1 MDSTVRGVPAD
12 VTRLILVYGGRSAEH
27 DVSCSTALHVL
38 RAVAA
43 DRYDV
48 TAIGI
53 STDGEWFQLDSES
66 LSAARSG
73 MLTALPICGTAIMC
87 GDIGVNGAANN
98 AATVVFPLLHGP
110 LGEDGTMQGLLEVLD
125 VPYVGSGVLGS
136 ALAMDKAMAK
146 LVCAADGIPQ
156 AKHLVLRDRPRDVD
170 GVSRTVEQQLGFP
183 CFVKP
188 ANMGS
193 SIGVAR
199 ATTTRELA
207 RAIDDALTYDRMVLV
222 EEAIVGREIEVA
234 VLGNDEPQAFGPGE
248 VIPADVFYSYAD
260 KYLDGRS
267 TVMIPADLPHEVADQ
282 ARELALRAFQLLR
295 CSGLARC
302 DFFFEE
308 HGRGL
313 LLNEVNT
320 MPGFTPI
327 SMYPKMVISSGIGYS
342 DLIDR
347 LVDLALAHH
356 AAHPRRVDRG

>member
-1 MDSTVRGVPAD
+1 MTGVPAH

-43 DRYDV
+43 ERYDV

-53 STDGEWFQLDSES
+53 STAGEWFQLDAATMST
-66 LSAARSG
+66 ARSG
-73 MLTALPICGTAIMC
+73 TLSALPICGDALTP
-87 GDIGVNGAANN
+87 GDLGLRLAASD
-98 AATVVFPLLHGP
+98 APTVVFPLLHGP
-110 LGEDGTMQGLLEVLD
+110 LGEDGTIQGLLEVLD

-156 AKHLVLRDRPRDVD
+156 AKYLVLRDRPRDLD
-170 GVSRTVEQQLGFP
+170 GVTRTVTEQLGFP

-193 SIGVAR
+193 SVGVAR
-199 ATTTRELA
+199 ATTSDELA
-207 RAIDDALTYDRMVLV
+207 QAIDDALTYDRIVII

-234 VLGNDEPQAFGPGE
+234 VLGNDDPRAFGPGE

-267 TVMIPADLPHEVADQ
+267 SVRIPADLPTGVADQ
-282 ARELALRAFQLLR
+282 VRSLALRAFQLLR

-327 SMYPKMVISSGIGYS
+327 SMYPKMVIAGGIEYGE
-342 DLIDR
+342 LIDQ
-347 LVDLALAHH
+347 LVDLAFADYGS
-356 AAHPRRVDRG
+356 HPRRVDRS

>member
-1 MDSTVRGVPAD
+1 M
-12 VTRLILVYGGRSAEH
+12 YGGRSAEH

-38 RAVAA
+38 RAVATE
-43 DRYDV
+43 RYDV

-53 STDGEWFQLDSES
+53 STGGEWFQLDSETMS
-66 LSAARSG
+66 VARSG
-73 MLTALPICGTAIMC
+73 SLSALPICGTALVP
-87 GDIGVNGAANN
+87 GEIGVNGAADDST
-98 AATVVFPLLHGP
+98 TVVFPLLHGP
-110 LGEDGTMQGLLEVLD
+110 LGEDGTMQGLLELLD

-156 AKHLVLRDRPRDVD
+156 AKYLVLRDRPRDFD
-170 GVSRTVEQQLGFP
+170 EVSRAVELQLGFP

-193 SIGVAR
+193 SVGVSR
-199 ATTTRELA
+199 ATTTHELTC
-207 RAIDDALTYDRMVLV
+207 AIDEALTYDRIVII

-234 VLGNDEPQAFGPGE
+234 VLGNDDPQAFGPGE
-248 VIPADVFYSYAD
+248 VIPADVFYSYSD

-267 TVMIPADLPHEVADQ
+267 TVMIPADLPSDVAET
-282 ARELALRAFQLLR
+282 AREFALRAFQLLR

-302 DFFFEE
+302 DFFYEE
-308 HGRGL
+308 NGRGL

-327 SMYPKMVISSGIGYS
+327 SMYPKMVIAGGIEYS
-342 DLIDR
+342 ELIDH
-347 LVDLALAHH
+347 LVDLALAEH
-356 AAHPRRVDRG
+356 AAHPRRIDRD